1 MSLILVLTIL
11 VEHNEIS
18 SLLFGSRHHPKYRN
32 RFSIYARTSLQPP
45 PLLSFKL
52 ALFCTWC
59 KATQPHSALFEYVSR
74 IFRSFAREDAGSV
87 ASGLWRWLVSVSSIT
102 AASFKLM
109 HNRAP
114 QSTFF
119 LIVTCCLTV
128 HDGENK
134 KKTKNKRRLTEESRL
149 HRSSSLIYTSGVMGL
164 RCLTGQQWMGKR
176 RGLCAHSCQT
186 LTVHCVKL
194 VIISSLKR
202 CPVTVCP
209 PRLLSVRQQ
218 TGPWSRMCLSGR

>member
-1 MSLILVLTIL
+1 MFLQ
-11 VEHNEIS
+11 HPHYF
-18 SLLFGSRHHPKYRN
+18 LLN
-32 RFSIYARTSLQPP
+32 WA
-45 PLLSFKL
+45 SF
-52 ALFCTWC
+52 A
-59 KATQPHSALFEYVSR
+59 QPHSALFEYVSR
-74 IFRSFAREDAGSV
+74 IFRSFARENAGSV
-87 ASGLWRWLVSVSSIT
+87 ASGLWRWLVPVSSIT

-119 LIVTCCLTV
+119 PHCHLPPNCPRWRMRA
-128 HDGENK
+128 K
-134 KKTKNKRRLTEESRL
+134 KKNQNKGRLTEESRL

-164 RCLTGQQWMGKR
+164 HWVTGQQWMGKR
-176 RGLCAHSCQT
+176 RGSCGHWCQA

-209 PRLLSVRQQ
+209 HRRRRLLSARRQ

>member
-1 MSLILVLTIL
+1 MKSRPCCLEADAIWNAEIDFQYMLARP
-11 VEHNEIS
+11 HN
-18 SLLFGSRHHPKYRN
+18 
-32 RFSIYARTSLQPP
+32 P

-59 KATQPHSALFEYVSR
+59 EATQPRSALFEYVSR

-128 HDGENK
+128 HDGENQK
-134 KKTKNKRRLTEESRL
+134 KKKKNKRRLTEESRL
-149 HRSSSLIYTSGVMGL
+149 DRSSSLIYTSGVMGL
-164 RCLTGQQWMGKR
+164 HCLTGQQWVEKQRGSCR
-176 RGLCAHSCQT
+176 RSCQA

-202 CPVTVCP
+202 CPVTVY
-209 PRLLSVRQQ
+209 PRLLLARRQ
-218 TGPWSRMCLSGR
+218 TGPWSWMCLSGR